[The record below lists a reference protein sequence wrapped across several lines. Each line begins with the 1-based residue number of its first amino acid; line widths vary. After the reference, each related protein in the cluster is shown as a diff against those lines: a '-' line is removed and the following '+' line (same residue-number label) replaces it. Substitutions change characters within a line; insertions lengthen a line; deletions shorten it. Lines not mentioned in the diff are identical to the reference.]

1 MKHQEIRYI
10 NNIWMQGTST
20 SPGGRIFDVN
30 GILALGGYNSTNLG
44 WFDGTGIMP
53 VLQLLYQELRVF
65 GTLNMNG
72 NVITNQSDI
81 RLKDKVVDA
90 VVDLFSVIEKMRFIN
105 FEWDSTNP
113 YNEKKPTGEQFGIE
127 AQYSPFLAVKD
138 QGSNYLSIDM
148 GKQVNI
154 NSMALQRMITEIK
167 TLKEESAATKKE
179 LADLKQLLIEKGVI

>member
-90 VVDLFSVIEKMRFIN
+90 VVDPFSVIEKMRFIN
-105 FEWDSTNP
+105 FEWDATNP
-113 YNEKKPTGEQFGIE
+113 YNATKPTGEQFGME
-127 AQYSPFLAVKD
+127 AQYAPFLAVSHSTRVR
-138 QGSNYLSIDM
+138 G
-148 GKQVNI
+148 
-154 NSMALQRMITEIK
+154 
-167 TLKEESAATKKE
+167 LK
-179 LADLKQLLIEKGVI
+179 LLVPF